1 MCTAGLITLGAGGL
15 TFAGS
20 LWLLLDARPRAEIAP
35 YTEGGA
41 LLALPAKPGV
51 HVAPGGFWGT
61 F

>member
-1 MCTAGLITLGAGGL
+1 L